1 MSFDAR
7 AVALGL
13 VAVLGLVLLIAV
25 VVLELWFFVLWAAVL
40 LAVQLAAFAVY
51 ALIYGRIEPPE
62 GSASVVALG
71 CGLGP
76 GGSVTPLLASRLDRA
91 LGVYNGQLDA
101 GSWPA
106 LIVSGGQGTDESV
119 AEATAMKQYL
129 AARGVAEAK
138 VFAETESRNTR
149 ENLVYSKELLD
160 SAGLTSEP
168 MIVVTS
174 DFHVLRTAG
183 LTRDLGI
190 NAHVTGARAART
202 YSRKAF
208 LREFAAVL
216 QRYWKV
222 NAVLLVGILAFV
234 VFLQNVNG

>member
-1 MSFDAR
+1 MSFNAR

-13 VAVLGLVLLIAV
+13 VAVLGLGLLIAV
-25 VVLELWFFVLWAAVL
+25 VVLELWFLLLWAGAL

-51 ALIYGRIEPPE
+51 ASRFGRIEPPE

-71 CGLGP
+71 CELGP

-91 LGVYNGQLDA
+91 LEVYNGQIEA

-106 LIVSGGQGTDESV
+106 LIVSGGQGTDESM

-129 AARGVAEAK
+129 AAQGVAEAK

-183 LTRDLGI
+183 LTRDLAI
-190 NAHVTGARAART
+190 NAHVTGARTARP
-202 YSRKAF
+202 YLQKAF

-216 QRYWKV
+216 QRYWQA
-222 NAVLLVGILAFV
+222 NTVLLVGILAFV
-234 VFLQNVNG
+234 VFLRNIN

>member
-1 MSFDAR
+1 MSFNAR

-25 VVLELWFFVLWAAVL
+25 VVLELWLFVLLAAVL

-71 CGLGP
+71 CGLGA

-91 LGVYNGQLDA
+91 LEVYKAQLDA
-101 GSWPA
+101 GFWPA

-190 NAHVTGARAART
+190 NAHVTGARAARP
-202 YSRKAF
+202 YSQKAF

-216 QRYWKV
+216 QRYRKV
-222 NAVLLVGILAFV
+222 DAVLLVGILAFV

>member
-40 LAVQLAAFAVY
+40 LVVQLAAFAVY

-76 GGSVTPLLASRLDRA
+76 GGSVTPLLTSRLDRA
-91 LGVYNGQLDA
+91 LGVYNGQIEA

-119 AEATAMKQYL
+119 AEGTAMKQYL

-202 YSRKAF
+202 HSRKAF

-216 QRYWKV
+216 QRYWKA